1 MLYLFI
7 IILGCNNIFILND
20 RLKVLNNFINN
31 LKEDGIKEIT
41 IFLSGGIKDPKES
54 LISEALIMKK
64 NLFDLSNFNIR
75 NYNINFVIDELS
87 TNTAE
92 NLLYAQKYLNNS
104 EINYDKFI
112 ITTSKFH
119 KKRVDEFIK
128 NISFNKTFE
137 WVLSEETLIDSYY
150 WENIHIK
157 NVQVDIN
164 AALLNL

>member
-1 MLYLFI
+1 MQ
-7 IILGCNNIFILND
+7 
-20 RLKVLNNFINN
+20 
-31 LKEDGIKEIT
+31 IT
-41 IFLSGGIKDPKES
+41 
-54 LISEALIMKK
+54 
-64 NLFDLSNFNIR
+64 NIR

-150 WENIHIK
+150 WESIHIK